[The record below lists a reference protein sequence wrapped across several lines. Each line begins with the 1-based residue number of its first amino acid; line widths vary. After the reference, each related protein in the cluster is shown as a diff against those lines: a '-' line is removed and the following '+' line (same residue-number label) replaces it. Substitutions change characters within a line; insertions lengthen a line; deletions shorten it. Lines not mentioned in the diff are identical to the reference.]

1 MRSYNEHCPL
11 SVATPHAQQRSL
23 LFLLAKVEEDST
35 NSELRLFT
43 PLLSTATTNDG
54 PILWCH
60 QIGGS
65 FKVDLGCPRLSLME
79 EEEEEEE
86 GDGTLFSSCAPHGPN
101 LNPPGSISISH
112 AAIRVISHPT
122 GESNSN
128 A

>member
-23 LFLLAKVEEDST
+23 LFLLAKVVEEDST
-35 NSELRLFT
+35 SSELLLFT

-65 FKVDLGCPRLSLME
+65 FKVDLGCPRHRRRRRRRETVRCFRAVLPM
-79 EEEEEEE
+79 
-86 GDGTLFSSCAPHGPN
+86 D
-101 LNPPGSISISH
+101 
-112 AAIRVISHPT
+112 PT
-122 GESNSN
+122 
-128 A
+128 

>member
-23 LFLLAKVEEDST
+23 LFLLAKVVEEDST
-35 NSELRLFT
+35 SSELRLFT

-60 QIGGS
+60 QIGLRVS
-65 FKVDLGCPRLSLME
+65 STPME

-101 LNPPGSISISH
+101 LIPPWSISISH